1 MASCEG
7 SCLSSCVS
15 AAANSTGSMTCNNCA
30 SSCYSACSNTCTG
43 SCENGCTSCTSD
55 CSGECKYVC
64 SYNCFTTCGSGCSAG
79 CTQGCYSGCRS
90 ECIDS
95 CTMVCIKTCGIA
107 CESSSQLMVF
117 TNFYTLDVSTFHE
130 VASKRNVLLI
140 SLDGKEEGVGCK
152 TNGYYIYPTLGGQL
166 RIYKYANGK
175 LTSLLTTLKY
185 TVVKDV
191 SSSIVGEFGDVKGGV
206 YRNFK
211 HDLVFHNCTFDEYLA
226 KIACTDPEIAQIYE
240 NMIIPRM
247 VDEDNNPLPTYFRF
261 NEMVDNVTDTY
272 IAVNNAYDDTEKQAL
287 YKRKAYDLVRKI
299 YNDMTRNVP
308 DLVTDIFNA
317 IYDDLTTNFKRN
329 GRHDAE
335 SSIRQELIRYTE
347 TIEAFLTNVIEW
359 TWNNINY

>member
-1 MASCEG
+1 MSNIY
-7 SCLSSCVS
+7 V
-15 AAANSTGSMTCNNCA
+15 NCIGA
-30 SSCYSACSNTCTG
+30 CTG
-43 SCENGCTSCTSD
+43 VCTS

-64 SYNCFTTCGSGCSAG
+64 SYDCNMACGLGCSAG
-79 CTQGCYSGCRS
+79 CTKGCYSRCSS
-90 ECIDS
+90 ECVDS
-95 CTMVCIKTCGIA
+95 CKDACIQTCNIV

-166 RIYKYANGK
+166 RIYKYADGK

-185 TVVKDV
+185 VVVKDV
-191 SSSIVGEFGDVKGGV
+191 SSSIVGEFGDVKGDI
-206 YRNFK
+206 YRNLK

-226 KIACTDPEIAQIYE
+226 KMACTDPEIAQIYE
-240 NMIIPRM
+240 NLIIPRM
-247 VDEDNNPLPTYFRF
+247 TDENNNPLPTYFSF
-261 NEMVDNVTDTY
+261 DEMVDNVRDSY
-272 IAVNNAYDDTEKQAL
+272 LIMNNALGQAEKRAL
-287 YKRKAYDLVRKI
+287 YERKAYDLVRKI

-308 DLVTDIFNA
+308 DLITDILNA
-317 IYDDLTTNFKRN
+317 IYADLTTNFKRY
-329 GRHDAE
+329 GRHDDKNA
-335 SSIRQELIRYTE
+335 IRQELIRYTE